1 MVKYLFVSLASSR
14 SNDKM
19 LTYVEELHSL
29 ENQLNIE
36 KDFRALCRRNGDP
49 PVVRKKMRQLRSNI
63 KVHL

>member
-36 KDFRALCRRNGDP
+36 QDFRAPCRRNGDL
-49 PVVRKKMRQLRSNI
+49 PVGSQKIATAPI